1 MKSSKSAL
9 AQRGF
14 VTEKEITDSSHL
26 NSNQLMKMLQSKSP
40 QDRTIA
46 STLLGQKSDTTAI
59 VPLCEALKTEKK
71 LYSKIAISE
80 ALGSFGKD
88 AVKKLTPLLGKIG
101 NNQYR
106 KLPAKPFNKT
116 NYPLPRD
123 IIARTITKVGVE
135 ALPFL
140 MEILQKGLEEQISE
154 AIDAIGYIS
163 YYSND
168 NSSLN
173 SLWDC
178 LENYKNNQIIVWKII
193 WSFQAFPD
201 KKVISFLHDI
211 KLSSES
217 QQIRWEAERSLIQI
231 ESSSKK

>member
-26 NSNQLMKMLQSKSP
+26 NSNQLIKMLRSKISRE
-40 QDRTIA
+40 RTIA
-46 STLLGQKSDTTAI
+46 STLLGQKSDKIAI
-59 VPLCEALKTEKK
+59 IPLCEAIKIEKK

-88 AVKKLTPLLGKIG
+88 AVEKLTPLLGKIG
-101 NNQYR
+101 NNQYK
-106 KLPAKPFNKT
+106 KLPAKPFNKK

-123 IIARTITKVGVE
+123 IVARTITKIGVD
-135 ALPFL
+135 ALPNL
-140 MEILQKGLEEQISE
+140 IEILQKGSEEQIAE

-168 NSSLN
+168 NSSLSSFWN
-173 SLWDC
+173 C
-178 LENYKNNQIIVWKII
+178 LENNKSNKIIIWKII
-193 WSFQAFPD
+193 RSFQAFPN
-201 KKVISFLHDI
+201 KKVINFLNDI

-231 ESSSKK
+231 DFLSKK

>member
-9 AQRGF
+9 TQRGF
-14 VTEKEITDSSHL
+14 VTEKEIMDCSHL
-26 NSNQLMKMLQSKSP
+26 NSNQLIKMLRSKIS
-40 QDRTIA
+40 QERTIA
-46 STLLGQKSDTTAI
+46 STLLGQKSDKIAI

-71 LYSKIAISE
+71 LYSKIGISE
-80 ALGSFGKD
+80 ALGSFGID

-101 NNQYR
+101 NNQYK

-123 IIARTITKVGVE
+123 IVARTITKIGVE
-135 ALPFL
+135 ALPNL
-140 MEILQKGLEEQISE
+140 IEILQKGSEGQIAE

-178 LENYKNNQIIVWKII
+178 LENNRNNQIIVWKII
-193 WSFQAFPD
+193 RSFQAFPD
-201 KKVISFLHDI
+201 KKVINILKDI